1 MGHIYLVRVGEVLLV
16 IQSAVAFA
24 TVNLTVWYM
33 ERAALVSME
42 ILAMVITVLGII
54 GE

>member
-1 MGHIYLVRVGEVLLV
+1 MGHIYLARVGEVLLV

-24 TVNLTVWYM
+24 TVNPSAWYM
-33 ERAALVSME
+33 ERVALVSME
-42 ILAMVITVLGII
+42 ILAMDIAVLGII

>member
-1 MGHIYLVRVGEVLLV
+1 MGYIYLARMEAVLLV

-33 ERAALVSME
+33 ERVALVSIE
-42 ILAMVITVLGII
+42 ILAMDITVLGII

>member
-1 MGHIYLVRVGEVLLV
+1 MGYIYLARMGAVLLV

-33 ERAALVSME
+33 ERAALVSIE
-42 ILAMVITVLGII
+42 ILAMDITVLGII